1 MDVDDICPPWWPNI
15 LWWIHHHVPGPPP
28 PPDPWREQLFR
39 AIAIHDL
46 AEGLSDVPLSHA
58 QTLADAGR
66 AAGDLARLLEA
77 FVERVGRS

>member
-15 LWWIHHHVPGPPP
+15 LWSIHHHVPGPPP

-46 AEGLSDVPLSHA
+46 AEGLSDRE
-58 QTLADAGR
+58 LASGIQG
-66 AAGDLARLLEA
+66 AAAKAIQGS
-77 FVERVGRS
+77 VGGL